1 LFLFVFFLAVQIGW
15 AQSVDSIADFRQT
28 LEKGFPSLHA
38 PGLSAA
44 VSVSN
49 TIVWS
54 EGFGSADL
62 KSNRLANSK
71 TIYRFASISKPISG
85 VAVMQL
91 VEQNKVNLDA
101 AIQTY
106 VPSFP
111 KKSQGEITVR
121 HLMTHTSGIRHYR
134 GLEFLS
140 NRRYKTVGDALKIF
154 QNDPLE
160 FKPGEKYQYSSYAYN
175 ILAGVVEK
183 ASGNT
188 FRNYLKDNVFRPAGM
203 ASADLELLEE
213 PVTNRCVQYVQFKG
227 DFMPAP
233 QVDLS
238 CKWAG
243 GGIAGTAE
251 DLVKFCIAL
260 DEGKLLQAK
269 TIDQMYQPGVLNDG
283 SKTEYGLGWR
293 LRKDAQGRRWVGHS
307 GGATGGTTYF
317 IHNPQS
323 RVAVALLTNCQDV
336 KGLDKLALQLG
347 EMALR
352 GSPVLGK

>member
-1 LFLFVFFLAVQIGW
+1 
-15 AQSVDSIADFRQT
+15 
-28 LEKGFPSLHA
+28 
-38 PGLSAA
+38 
-44 VSVSN
+44 
-49 TIVWS
+49 
-54 EGFGSADL
+54 
-62 KSNRLANSK
+62 
-71 TIYRFASISKPISG
+71 
-85 VAVMQL
+85 MQL
-91 VEQNKVNLDA
+91 VEKGEVNLDA

-106 VPSFP
+106 VPDFP

-140 NRRYKTVGDALKIF
+140 NRRYKSVADALAIF

-160 FKPGEKYQYSSYAYN
+160 FKPGEKYQYSSYGYN

-183 ASGNT
+183 ASGKS
-188 FRNYLKDNVFRPAGM
+188 FRNYLKESIFQPAGM

-213 PVTNRCVQYVQFKG
+213 SVTNRCVQYVQFKG

-260 DEGKLLQAK
+260 DEGKLLQLK
-269 TIDQMYQPGVLNDG
+269 TIEQMYQPGTLNDG
-283 SKTEYGLGWR
+283 SKTVYGLGWG
-293 LRKDAQGRRWVGHS
+293 LRKDGQGRRWVGHS
-307 GGATGGTTYF
+307 GGATGGTTFF
-317 IHNPQS
+317 IHNPEN

-352 GSPVLGK
+352 PGSVFGK